1 MFFYHSGAI
10 VTIGHLLSAQFTAIG
25 PSILR
30 EFVGIVPRSSL
41 RASHFWAA
49 VACVTQKAVLY
60 FGFGFHQNTSHTS
73 LRPRSDFYRAVF
85 SDATRERKHSTLTKP
100 TRRLCQYRREF
111 KEYVQRLGKR

>member
-41 RASHFWAA
+41 RASHFWAV

-60 FGFGFHQNTSHTS
+60 FGFGFHQNTSQTVLIS
-73 LRPRSDFYRAVF
+73 IELCSAMR
-85 SDATRERKHSTLTKP
+85 RERINNLSTHKANP
-100 TRRLCQYRREF
+100 SA
-111 KEYVQRLGKR
+111 VSI